1 MQGDNPLTAS
11 QVMRWRWMQRFVHSS
26 LFEPYVVNTL
36 LQGTWLLNVW
46 LRFMGADVAMGSLI
60 LGKVSDHGMVK
71 VREKALLRRWRCCRF

>member
-1 MQGDNPLTAS
+1 MVNRWGTSPLTGS
-11 QVMRWRWMQRFVHSS
+11 QVMRWCWMQRFLYSS

-36 LQGTWLLNVW
+36 LKGTSLLHVW

-71 VREKALLRRWRCCRF
+71 V